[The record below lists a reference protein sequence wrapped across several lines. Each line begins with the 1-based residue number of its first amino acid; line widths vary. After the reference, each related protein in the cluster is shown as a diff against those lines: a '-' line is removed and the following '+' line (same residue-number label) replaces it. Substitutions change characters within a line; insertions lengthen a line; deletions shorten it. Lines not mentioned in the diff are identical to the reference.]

1 MNTLPIEVLR
11 IAMSEVMAAVSM
23 TNAMGPP
30 RPSRRLRAKA
40 SVSGLAPPSSKA
52 SVLANTSPMPV
63 KLWSNSSI
71 GTLTWP
77 RAGSLIR
84 ACLPEKPLSTTKWL
98 KFQKMMQGKEP
109 FSRIAS
115 LENDMP
121 LAVRP
126 YDRAAFRMLDA
137 LLPSRD
143 TPQSARTRSSGTQRP

>member
-1 MNTLPIEVLR
+1 M
-11 IAMSEVMAAVSM
+11 
-23 TNAMGPP
+23 
-30 RPSRRLRAKA
+30 
-40 SVSGLAPPSSKA
+40 
-52 SVLANTSPMPV
+52 
-63 KLWSNSSI
+63 
-71 GTLTWP
+71 TWP